1 MTTRGAGAW
10 SVSWFDAHAED
21 PVDPRSA
28 GALLAHVAG
37 RCSQL
42 VPLLWGSD
50 HVGLGAGGQSVEVVC
65 RFGSFGDPNL
75 WRSSLPTSMNVA
87 SRPTTG

>member
-1 MTTRGAGAW
+1 VRGVFVVRRACGRSLLTHEGARVLSLPTW
-10 SVSWFDAHAED
+10 
-21 PVDPRSA
+21 P
-28 GALLAHVAG
+28 G

-65 RFGSFGDPNL
+65 RFGSYLPSGDPNL